1 MKRVLL
7 CLCAVAVCLSF
18 AGEYSVDLPKE
29 GIEGRVIALEIS
41 GEQLRNL
48 GGHPAWLRLYDAK
61 GSIVPWAREQ
71 ATAKT
76 ISHSWQ
82 SVSTTIDLVRKLDDG
97 ALEIT
102 FHTAPDLALSDDVTL
117 EFKTDVRNFGMQVKI
132 YGKEA
137 GGAEHEL
144 KMQGSGYIFDS
155 TENIDARELKVTFS
169 PGKCRAFKVALS
181 SAKLE
186 RISPERSVSVTKGK
200 ASGEITNEKVT
211 VVEQPFSLKGLELW
225 SQASGMEVSRP
236 QTQKLSVPF
245 DKVKVADGKSI
256 YRITPGVTPVT
267 NMEFEFAEENY
278 SRKITVKDL
287 LRDGSE
293 RVWATGV
300 VSRIS
305 IGDVG
310 HGGNDGALAVDG
322 HRGNDGAL
330 AVDGLRGNDGALA
343 VDGLRGNG
351 GALAVDGH
359 GGSVGTL
366 QLTIED
372 NDNPPLTLTKVSLI
386 IPLYRLKFV
395 ARPEQFPLR
404 LTAIPN
410 ADEPVYDVASILS
423 LGGNALNVRVI
434 HPGVF
439 TGEAINADA
448 ATLGT
453 GIPRVYL
460 FIAVGLAVVVMGA
473 AIAFTLKRND

>member
-18 AGEYSVDLPKE
+18 AGEYSVDLPKD

-82 SVSTTIDLVRKLDDG
+82 SVSTTIDLVRTLDDG
-97 ALEIT
+97 ALEIS
-102 FHTAPDLALSDDVTL
+102 FHTAPDAPLSDDVTL
-117 EFKTDVRNFGMQVKI
+117 EFKTDVRNFGMHVRI
-132 YGKEA
+132 HGKEA
-137 GGAEHEL
+137 GSEEQEL
-144 KMQGSGYIFDS
+144 KRHGYIFDS
-155 TENIDARELKVTFS
+155 TENIDARELKVTFC
-169 PGKCRAFKVALS
+169 PGKCRVFRVVLA

-186 RISPERSVSVTKGK
+186 RRRSERSVSVTKGK
-200 ASGEITNEKVT
+200 GAGEITNEKVT

-225 SQASGMEVSRP
+225 SQAPGVEVSRP

-245 DKVKVADGKSI
+245 ERIKVADGKSI

-267 NMEFEFAEENY
+267 SVEFEFAEENY
-278 SRKITVKDL
+278 SRKITVKNL
-287 LRDGSE
+287 CRDGSE
-293 RVWATGV
+293 RVWGTGV

-305 IGDVG
+305 IGDVEQPKTDM
-310 HGGNDGALAVDG
+310 HPQTEFQD
-322 HRGNDGAL
+322 
-330 AVDGLRGNDGALA
+330 
-343 VDGLRGNG
+343 
-351 GALAVDGH
+351 
-359 GGSVGTL
+359 GTL
-366 QLTIED
+366 EVTIED

-395 ARPEQFPLR
+395 AKPEQFPLR
-404 LTAIPN
+404 LTALLN
-410 ADEPVYDVASILS
+410 ADEPVYDVASLLS

-439 TGEAINADA
+439 SGKAINADA
-448 ATLGT
+448 AAPGT

-473 AIAFTLKRND
+473 AIAFTLRKN

>member
-7 CLCAVAVCLSF
+7 CLCTVAVCLSF

-82 SVSTTIDLVRKLDDG
+82 SVSTTIDLVRKLYDG

-117 EFKTDVRNFGMQVKI
+117 EFKTDVRNFGMHVKI

-137 GGAEHEL
+137 DGAEHEL

-155 TENIDARELKVTFS
+155 TENIDARELKVTFC

-225 SQASGMEVSRP
+225 SQASGVEVSRP

-245 DKVKVADGKSI
+245 EKVKIADGKSI

-287 LRDGSE
+287 LKDGSE
-293 RVWATGV
+293 RVWCTGV
-300 VSRIS
+300 VSRVS

-322 HRGNDGAL
+322 H
-330 AVDGLRGNDGALA
+330 V
-343 VDGLRGNG
+343 
-351 GALAVDGH
+351 
-359 GGSVGTL
+359 GSVGTL

-395 ARPEQFPLR
+395 AKPEQFPLR

-423 LGGNALNVRVI
+423 MGGNALNVRVI
-434 HPGVF
+434 HPGAF
-439 TGEAINADA
+439 TGEAINSDVA
-448 ATLGT
+448 ASGT

-460 FIAVGLAVVVMGA
+460 FIAVGLAVAVMGA
-473 AIAFTLKRND
+473 AIAFTLKSYN